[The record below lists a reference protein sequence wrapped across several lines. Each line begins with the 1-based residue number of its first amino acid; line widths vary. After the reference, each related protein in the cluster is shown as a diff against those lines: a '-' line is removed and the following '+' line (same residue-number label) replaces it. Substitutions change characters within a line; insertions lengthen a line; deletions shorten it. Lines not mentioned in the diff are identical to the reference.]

1 MFSFKCFNIARA
13 LVNLIYQVVGLLR
26 WPKALQMYKNLA
38 QFTESNSPAAQ
49 RSLAH
54 VIIIAKLK
62 NLSFTDSTAQLQI
75 HFEIWPFN
83 HLSRYLG
90 GQDRCFVTEN
100 REENLSKLPWLSD
113 RIWARK
119 IDDKQIELTELKTV
133 GEEALSSNLRILEFI
148 VWVYGL
154 ANPKFT
160 RSHKEH

>member
-1 MFSFKCFNIARA
+1 M
-13 LVNLIYQVVGLLR
+13 
-26 WPKALQMYKNLA
+26 
-38 QFTESNSPAAQ
+38 
-49 RSLAH
+49 
-54 VIIIAKLK
+54 K
-62 NLSFTDSTAQLQI
+62 NLSFYWLNCATGLKQQI
-75 HFEIWPFN
+75 RFEIRPFN
-83 HLSRYLG
+83 HLSRYLWE
-90 GQDRCFVTEN
+90 QDRCFVTEN

-160 RSHKEH
+160 RSHKEFEMSVQRKSASVFSEVGGLFFFCFKTFPPMSLNLCKSRISW